1 MGLKK
6 ISGKYVKFLTYLVVV
21 ILVNAAGVTLFFRLD
36 LTENK
41 IYSISDASKQVV
53 SKISEPLTINVFFT
67 RNLPAPYNTIERYL
81 KDLLQEYSTH
91 ANRYFNYRF
100 FDVSPDEGDVS
111 LNTKEN
117 QELAKNYGIH
127 PVQIQAFE
135 QDEIKF
141 QKAYMGLVLIHG
153 DIIEKIPT
161 VSSTEG
167 LEYRLTTA
175 IMKLNN
181 KVSALLSLPEKIKI
195 RLFLSSSMEQV
206 APFMGLKPLTEMP
219 EKIER
224 IVKKLNDKH
233 YDKLKFEHLDPS
245 KNQTLIE
252 ESQKYRMMNLKWPA
266 LSSGKIEAG
275 NGTIGLAVEYQ
286 DRVVS
291 IPILRVFNVPII
303 GTQYELTD
311 IHQLEEVIN
320 DSIESL
326 IDINE
331 KLGVLASH
339 GTFDVAGKSPPDPT
353 GQRVQD
359 NVNVFRTL
367 ISKNYS
373 IKDVDLKEGDIPA
386 GINCLVI
393 PRPAETFSDTELFQI
408 DQFLMQGKSLA
419 LFLDTFNEVMPPQQ
433 AGMQFGGAR
442 QPSFVPLN
450 TGLEKLLEHYGIRA
464 RKSFVMDENCFKQ
477 RIPQQFGGGER
488 NIYFAP
494 LIKNRFINK
503 NLKFMKHIKGLVA
516 IKISPLDVDAQQT
529 KKNGIA
535 AHKLFSSSEKSW
547 EMSGRIDLNPI
558 LIRPPESSDEQESL
572 PLAYVL
578 EGEFT
583 SYFNGKPIPEKKS
596 VKNEDKKTGAE
607 NTADPKPDIDL
618 SKIKGE
624 EAFLSK
630 GKPGKIFLM
639 ASADMLKDNILDT
652 EGRDPNTLFILN
664 IIDFLNGRED
674 IAVLRSKEQHL
685 NPLDDTDSGIK
696 TIIKSF
702 NIAGLPMLTVLFG
715 LAVWLRRR
723 SRKKRIQMMF
733 QKG

>member
-1 MGLKK
+1 MALKK
-6 ISGKYVKFLTYLVVV
+6 ISGKYVKFLIYLVVV

-53 SKISEPLTINVFFT
+53 STISEPLTINVFFT

-91 ANRYFNYRF
+91 ANQYFNYRF
-100 FDVSPDEGDVS
+100 FDVSPDEGDTS
-111 LNTKEN
+111 PNTKEN
-117 QELAKNYGIH
+117 QELARNYGIH

-161 VSSTEG
+161 ISSTEG

-195 RLFLSSSMEQV
+195 RLFLSSSLEQV

-233 YDKLKFEHLDPS
+233 YDKLQFEHLDPS

-252 ESQKYRMMNLKWPA
+252 ESQKYRMMNLTWPA
-266 LSSGKIEAG
+266 LASGKIKAG
-275 NGTIGLAVEYQ
+275 NGTIGLAVEYK

-320 DSIESL
+320 GSIESL

-331 KLGVLASH
+331 KLGVIASH
-339 GTFDVAGKSPPDPT
+339 GTFDVAGKSPPGPT

-367 ISKNYS
+367 ISNNYS
-373 IKDVDLKEGDIPA
+373 IQDIDLKEGDIPA
-386 GINCLVI
+386 GIKCLVI
-393 PRPAETFSDTELFQI
+393 PRPSETFSDTELFQI
-408 DQFLMQGKSLA
+408 DQFLMQGKNLA

-450 TGLEKLLEHYGIRA
+450 TGLEKLLAHYGIRA

-503 NLKFMKHIKGLVA
+503 NLKFMKHIKGLIA
-516 IKISPLDVDAQQT
+516 LKISPLDVDAQVI

-558 LIRPPESSDEQESL
+558 MIRPPVSDEQESL

-578 EGEFT
+578 EGEFA
-583 SYFNGKPIPEKKS
+583 SYFNGKPILDKKS
-596 VKNEDKKTGAE
+596 VKNEDKKTDTE
-607 NTADPKPDIDL
+607 NTADQKPDIDL

-624 EAFLSK
+624 KAFLSK

-685 NPLDDTDSGIK
+685 NPLDDIGSGIK

-702 NIAGLPMLTVLFG
+702 NIAGLPVLTILLG
-715 LAVWLRRR
+715 LAVWLRRH

-733 QKG
+733 QK